1 MGFFML
7 YQFNRAVVF
16 ARYRRNSCSFFVYGR
31 ILICL
36 GRSPPEPNFDF
47 SKIQNSEVKVMGEHP
62 KRRKDKY
69 NPYSIYVMDSTYF
82 VSFRDGQGVMNKYE
96 ITKEL
101 YDAFNSF
108 ELEDLSYL
116 NVWDRHME
124 QSEIWESTLNERAV
138 GAQES
143 VEDIVIR
150 NLQNE
155 KVHRVI
161 GMLPE
166 VQQRRVKMYFFDGMT
181 YEEIAVKEECKHPAV
196 VKSVR
201 VALDKLKKNLEE

>member
-1 MGFFML
+1 ML
-7 YQFNRAVVF
+7 YQLDKAVVF
-16 ARYRRNSCSFFVYGR
+16 AKYRRNSCSFFIYR
-31 ILICL
+31 KNLISR

-69 NPYSIYVMDSTYF
+69 NPYSIYEMEGTYF
-82 VSFRDGQGVMNKYE
+82 VSFKDGQGALNRYE

-124 QSEIWESTLNERAV
+124 QSEIWEPKLNERALDV
-138 GAQES
+138 QES
-143 VEDIVIR
+143 VEDIVMR

-155 KVHRVI
+155 KVHRAI

-166 VQQRRVKMYFFDGMT
+166 VQKRRIKMYFFDGMT
-181 YEEIAVKEECKHPAV
+181 YEEIAARENCIHPAV
-196 VKSVR
+196 VKSVKA
-201 VALDKLKKNLEE
+201 ALEKLKIILEE

>member
-1 MGFFML
+1 
-7 YQFNRAVVF
+7 
-16 ARYRRNSCSFFVYGR
+16 
-31 ILICL
+31 
-36 GRSPPEPNFDF
+36 
-47 SKIQNSEVKVMGEHP
+47 MGEHP

-69 NPYSIYVMDSTYF
+69 NPYNIFEMDGTYF
-82 VSFRDGQGVMNKYE
+82 VSFRDGHGAMNKYE

-124 QSEIWESTLNERAV
+124 QSEIWEPTLNERAV
-138 GAQES
+138 DVQES
-143 VEDIVIR
+143 VEDIVMR

-155 KVHRVI
+155 KVHRAI

-166 VQQRRVKMYFFDGMT
+166 VQKRRIKMYFFDGMT
-181 YEEIAVKEECKHPAV
+181 YEEIAEKEECKHPAV
-196 VKSVR
+196 VKSVK
-201 VALDKLKKNLEE
+201 VALEKLKNILEE

>member
-1 MGFFML
+1 
-7 YQFNRAVVF
+7 
-16 ARYRRNSCSFFVYGR
+16 
-31 ILICL
+31 
-36 GRSPPEPNFDF
+36 
-47 SKIQNSEVKVMGEHP
+47 
-62 KRRKDKY
+62 
-69 NPYSIYVMDSTYF
+69 
-82 VSFRDGQGVMNKYE
+82 MNKYE
-96 ITKEL
+96 ITEEL

-138 GAQES
+138 EVQES

-155 KVHRVI
+155 KVHRAI

-166 VQQRRVKMYFFDGMT
+166 VQKRRIRMYFFEGMT
-181 YEEIAVKEECKHPAV
+181 YEEIAAKEKCKHPAV
-196 VKSVR
+196 AKSVKA
-201 VALDKLKKNLEE
+201 ALDKLKNILEE

>member
-1 MGFFML
+1 
-7 YQFNRAVVF
+7 
-16 ARYRRNSCSFFVYGR
+16 
-31 ILICL
+31 
-36 GRSPPEPNFDF
+36 
-47 SKIQNSEVKVMGEHP
+47 MGEHP
-62 KRRKDKY
+62 KRRRDKY
-69 NPYSIYVMDSTYF
+69 NPYSIYEMDGTYF

>member
-1 MGFFML
+1 
-7 YQFNRAVVF
+7 
-16 ARYRRNSCSFFVYGR
+16 
-31 ILICL
+31 
-36 GRSPPEPNFDF
+36 
-47 SKIQNSEVKVMGEHP
+47 MGEHP

-69 NPYSIYVMDSTYF
+69 NPYSICEMDGTYF

-124 QSEIWESTLNERAV
+124 QSEIWEPTLNERAV
-138 GAQES
+138 DVQES
-143 VEDIVIR
+143 VEDIVMR
-150 NLQNE
+150 NVQNE
-155 KVHRVI
+155 KVHRAI

-166 VQQRRVKMYFFDGMT
+166 VQKRRIKMYFFDGMT
-181 YEEIAVKEECKHPAV
+181 YEEIAAEEKCKHPAV
-196 VKSVR
+196 VKSVKA
-201 VALDKLKKNLEE
+201 ALDKLKNILEE